1 MIKIIIYT
9 IIVGLLSYLFSELV
23 FLTSSFIFIKIT
35 SNLNLSISFLIISLK
50 ILSFISYVLWF
61 IMWFS
66 LIYLIKK
73 KL

>member
-1 MIKIIIYT
+1 MIKIIIYA

-61 IMWFS
+61 IMLFS